1 MILYKVKDVRRL
13 LFGLVL
19 ALAVF
24 GSVFAISYSA
34 LVYFY
39 GETSPITS
47 TQNIAIWGRGRYVI
61 VDNGLYWVNNAEPD
75 ENTYMLDLNLISESY
90 GGGSWNYLLP
100 TTPPPQPIP
109 AESSSRAAPTRT
121 TTSINVPKEVYENAQ
136 NMDGPVI
143 VSNVTTIETKPI
155 DAPPIATAIGVAMSL
170 VTLAVWVGYKHP
182 WGEATSTLIEH
193 GLHDMTV
200 RDVEIVGYIM
210 GLKEFTIPELMKMT
224 KASKITVWR
233 TVQKLLEKGLVQ
245 QTEKTKLAANGL
257 GGRGKPSIVYK
268 YIGAKE

>member
-1 MILYKVKDVRRL
+1 MILYRVKDVRRS
-13 LFGLVL
+13 LFGLAL

-24 GSVFAISYSA
+24 ASVFAISYSA

-39 GETSPITS
+39 GETDTITS
-47 TQNIAIWGRGRYVI
+47 TQNIAIWGRGEYVI
-61 VDNGLYWVNNAEPD
+61 VDNVLYRVNNAEPD
-75 ENTYMLDLNLISESY
+75 ENTYLLNLISESR
-90 GGGSWNYLLP
+90 GGEGWIPAAP
-100 TTPPPQPIP
+100 TTPVPQTT
-109 AESSSRAAPTRT
+109 AAGSTLTTTPTTT
-121 TTSINVPKEVYENAQ
+121 TTSINVPKEAYENAQ
-136 NMDGPVI
+136 NMDEPVI

-155 DAPPIATAIGVAMSL
+155 DAPPIATAIGIAMSL
-170 VTLAVWVGYKHP
+170 VTLAVWVGYRHP

-245 QTEKTKLAANGL
+245 QTENTKLAANGL
-257 GGRGKPSIVYK
+257 GGRGKPSYIYR
-268 YIGAKE
+268 YIGPKK